1 MRHILTAAS
10 LALLASHAIAA
21 PFQNG
26 GFESGTLVN
35 TGSFDTL
42 SAGSTAITGWTV
54 TGNGVDYMGT
64 LWVAANGTRS
74 IDMLSCG
81 TAGGVQQT
89 FDTLPGAIYQVTF
102 SLAGNPDGG
111 IKTLTASAA
120 ASTANFTFDT
130 AGASASA
137 MNYATKSFTFTATSA
152 STTLAFSGGILGG
165 GSSCAGPVLDNVAV
179 NVLVA
184 PSTPIPV
191 GGALGG
197 FALLAA
203 FGAYALRR
211 RAKLS

>member
-1 MRHILTAAS
+1 MRHILTALS
-10 LALLASHAIAA
+10 LALIATTASAA

-26 GFESGTLVN
+26 SFETSTLAN

-42 SAGSTAITGWTV
+42 SAGSTVITGWTV
-54 TGNGVDYMGT
+54 TGDGVDYMGT
-64 LWVAANGTRS
+64 AWVAANGVRS
-74 IDMLSCG
+74 IDLLACG

-130 AGASASA
+130 AGATTSS
-137 MNYATKSFTFTATSA
+137 MNYASQSFTFTATST
-152 STTLAFSGGILGG
+152 STTLAFSGGVLGG
-165 GSSCAGPVLDNVAV
+165 GSSCAGSVLDNVGV
-179 NVLVA
+179 SVLVA

-191 GGALGG
+191 GGAFGG

-211 RAKLS
+211 RAKHS

>member
-1 MRHILTAAS
+1 MRHILTVAS
-10 LALLASHAIAA
+10 LALLASHAFAA

-26 GFESGTLVN
+26 SFESGTLAN

-54 TGNGVDYMGT
+54 TGDGVDYMDT
-64 LWVAANGTRS
+64 YWVAANGTRS

-130 AGASASA
+130 AGATTSS
-137 MNYATKSFTFTATSA
+137 MNYASQSFTFTATST
-152 STTLAFSGGILGG
+152 STTLAFSGGVLGG
-165 GSSCAGPVLDNVAV
+165 GSSCAGSVLDNVGV
-179 NVLVA
+179 SVLVA

-211 RAKLS
+211 RAKQS

>member
-1 MRHILTAAS
+1 MRHIVTTAS
-10 LALLASHAIAA
+10 LALLASHASAA

-26 GFESGTLVN
+26 SFESGTLAN

-54 TGNGVDYMGT
+54 TGDGVDYMGT
-64 LWVAANGTRS
+64 AWVAASGVRS
-74 IDMLSCG
+74 IDLLACG

-120 ASTANFTFDT
+120 HRPRTSRSTQPARRP
-130 AGASASA
+130 G
-137 MNYATKSFTFTATSA
+137 MNYASQSFTFSATSTA
-152 STTLAFSGGILGG
+152 PHSRSAAAFWRSFVRRLIT
-165 GSSCAGPVLDNVAV
+165 DNVGV
-179 NVLVA
+179 SIVA
-184 PSTPIPV
+184 PSTQTPLEC
-191 GGALGG
+191 AGG

-203 FGAYALRR
+203 FETR
-211 RAKLS
+211 

>member
-1 MRHILTAAS
+1 MRHILTALS

-26 GFESGTLVN
+26 SFESGTLVN

-54 TGNGVDYMGT
+54 TGDGVDYMDT
-64 LWVAANGTRS
+64 YWVAANGTRS

-130 AGASASA
+130 AGATASA

-152 STTLAFSGGILGG
+152 STTLAFTGGVLGG
-165 GSSCAGPVLDNVAV
+165 GTSCAGSVLDNVAV

-197 FALLAA
+197 FVLLAA

-211 RAKLS
+211 GAKLS